1 MPRLQL
7 AMPSSGWWRVLG
19 WGSLTA
25 SALLLA
31 SLLQAV
37 ATASIDSAVQADPT
51 TIDLSPGIGVFVTA
65 LEQSR
70 DKPLPHVTRAPGNE
84 HSSAF
89 CRHAK
94 LLPPR
99 ILRINY
105 VRHRILDWRIP
116 DDSLL
121 GCQHRAGL

>member
-51 TIDLSPGIGVFVTA
+51 TIDLSPGTPPFCDTIVGGPIYPGQDTWVTQTHQQCA
-65 LEQSR
+65 NLS
-70 DKPLPHVTRAPGNE
+70 P
-84 HSSAF
+84 
-89 CRHAK
+89 
-94 LLPPR
+94 
-99 ILRINY
+99 
-105 VRHRILDWRIP
+105 
-116 DDSLL
+116 
-121 GCQHRAGL
+121 